1 MTIQSATSFFWRRSK
16 AAVAAVA
23 LVIAMFGPCRADYP
37 EKPIRLLL
45 LFLPAGPWTL
55 SHGW

>member
-1 MTIQSATSFFWRRSK
+1 
-16 AAVAAVA
+16 VA